1 MKKEEQGCWTTDPRS
16 SLKKDLAINIEL
28 PRPTTVGEVEEHN
41 QAVRRQSADRACYRQ
56 LCSRCGERGRFAPHE
71 LRRRGLRLLVEHT
84 VLCMS
89 IWLARWRCRNCR
101 YIFTDYP
108 DFRTP
113 L

>member
-1 MKKEEQGCWTTDPRS
+1 LITEPRS
-16 SLKKDLAINIEL
+16 SLKKDLAISIEL
-28 PRPTTVGEVEEHN
+28 PHPTTVIEVEEHN

-56 LCSRCGERGRFAPHE
+56 LCSRCGKGDRFAPHE
-71 LRRRGLRLLVEHT
+71 LRRRGLRLLMEHT
-84 VLCMS
+84 VLCVI

-108 DFRTP
+108 SFRTS